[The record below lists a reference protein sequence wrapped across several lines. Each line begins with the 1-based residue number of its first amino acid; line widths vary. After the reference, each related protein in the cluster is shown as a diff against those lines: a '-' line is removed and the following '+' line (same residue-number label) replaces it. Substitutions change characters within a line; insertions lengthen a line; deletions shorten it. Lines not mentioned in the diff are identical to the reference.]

1 VKYILLLVGLV
12 MFAPSLTSATE
23 IVDTLD
29 KTFKTIS
36 YPEEEVVV
44 RIAIK
49 TQVYEERG
57 ERVEETWLQSMML
70 HRKLLSV
77 MLKNGWKQ
85 EDPLQVDTVNVG
97 DIQLETGRGMTLKLK
112 ETLRLK
118 AFLSPCDNYIVKY
131 RGGDLNNF
139 FQKTVI
145 EKTEYCFTYDE
156 HLQGKNYPY

>member
-1 VKYILLLVGLV
+1 MRYVFLLLGLV
-12 MFAPSLTSATE
+12 IFSPSLTSATE

-57 ERVEETWLQSMML
+57 DRIEDTWLQSMKV
-70 HRKLLSV
+70 HRKLLS
-77 MLKNGWKQ
+77 MMEKKGWKP
-85 EDPLQVDTVNVG
+85 EDPMQVDVVDAG
-97 DIQLETGRGMTLKLK
+97 EIQLETGRGMNLKFK

-118 AFLSPCDNYIVKY
+118 AFLSVCDNRMVKY
-131 RGGDLNNF
+131 RGGSVDKF
-139 FQKTVI
+139 FKKTVI
-145 EKTEYCFTYDE
+145 RKTERCLTY
-156 HLQGKNYPY
+156 